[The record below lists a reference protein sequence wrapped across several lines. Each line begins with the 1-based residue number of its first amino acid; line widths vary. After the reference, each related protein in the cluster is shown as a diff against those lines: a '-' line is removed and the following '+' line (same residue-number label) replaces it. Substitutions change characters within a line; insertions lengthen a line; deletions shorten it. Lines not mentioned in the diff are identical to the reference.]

1 MTLTY
6 YGQSCF
12 LVDVQGKKILFDPFI
27 SGNPLATNIIVDDI
41 KADYIFVS
49 HGHGDHVGDLIAIAQ
64 RTKATVVCAAEIADW
79 LGTKDVEN
87 VLMMNHGGYI
97 NFPFGKAR
105 GVNAVHSSTMPD
117 GASGGNPMG
126 FVFSTT
132 EGDFYFAGDTALTM
146 DMQLIP
152 LWANLKFS
160 VMPIGGHFTM
170 DVADAVY
177 ATGFV
182 KCDTV
187 IGVHYDTYGYI
198 TINKEQALA
207 DFTIAGK
214 TLLLPAIGET
224 IHFKF

>member
-27 SGNPLATNIIVDDI
+27 TGNPLATNIS
-41 KADYIFVS
+41 ADAIEADFIFVS
-49 HGHGDHVGDLIAIAQ
+49 HGHGDHVADLVSIAK
-64 RTKATVVCAAEIADW
+64 RTGATVVAGAEIADW
-79 LGTKDVEN
+79 LGTKGVEN

-126 FVFSTT
+126 FVFSTI

-170 DVADAVY
+170 DVTDAIY

-182 KCDTV
+182 KCDTIV
-187 IGVHYDTYGYI
+187 GVHYDTFGYI
-198 TINKEQALA
+198 TIDKTQALT
-207 DFTIAGK
+207 DFKIAGK

-224 IHFKF
+224 IHF